1 MLYLDRIFLASFLKK
16 QYAQQSLLLVITHET
31 RLAWT
36 SSPYETWLGIPADLR
51 PPTCYDLLGLAYHEP
66 DLAVIEIAALRRMGK
81 VRLQADGIH
90 SEHISEVLAELAKAR
105 SILLDS
111 DLRAA
116 YDTELKLRRQERTDI
131 ATAPNNGASDVIVLD
146 EPNLP
151 GDAPDGLG
159 SLVITDEPG
168 DQALRKS
175 AIAGPRP
182 PLWKKALL
190 YSAMLLSHLLLL
202 GFFLLYVSISSN
214 SNWKWP
220 WSLKKDTDEN
230 QLAGRLQ
237 GQRTFSAAMHR
248 IGKTRSRSFCPGAP
262 DSGVPEPLWRRAC
275 YQIGRRETEEESSL

>member
-1 MLYLDRIFLASFLKK
+1 MDFD
-16 QYAQQSLLLVITHET
+16 
-31 RLAWT
+31 
-36 SSPYETWLGIPADLR
+36 PYETWLGIPADLR

-81 VRLQADGIH
+81 VRLQADGIL

-220 WSLKKDTDEN
+220 WSLKKDTDAL
-230 QLAGRLQ
+230 QLEREPQ
-237 GQRTFSAAMHR
+237 GSRTFGRDAQDREDPVTIILPRRA
-248 IGKTRSRSFCPGAP
+248 
-262 DSGVPEPLWRRAC
+262 DSGVPEPLWRERATKS
-275 YQIGRRETEEESSL
+275 GVAKPKKKAHSSGKTEPAPAQQKPGNGQ